1 MSECVKHSAIVAAGA
16 VFALLPLSGGAHAA
30 GFQLREMSAEGV
42 GSAFSGSTAKA
53 TDLSTIYSNP
63 AGMMRIPGA
72 RAQVDLN
79 YVVPTIRFSGE
90 ADIAGFGL
98 SGGNGGDA
106 GENKLVP
113 AFYGLFDLTPTV
125 KAGISLTVP
134 FGLATAY
141 DEDWKGRYFA
151 IESEIE
157 NIVLTPSIAW
167 QATEKLSLGAGIQ
180 IGHADATLSSAINL
194 SGLGLA
200 DAASELTGDGYGYGY
215 TLGMLYEVSPTTR
228 VGLSYRSKAD
238 YTLEGTAKITGVPD
252 AYTAAIPALRSS
264 DAEAEVTMPDVLSIG
279 AYHEINPQW
288 AVMGDVS
295 WTNWSTFDELRVK
308 FDDGRPDDVTDENWE
323 DSWFVALGADY
334 KPRDKHTIHFGVAYD
349 QSPVPDDH
357 RTARIPDADR
367 YWASLGYSYEFG
379 PDRTINV
386 GYTHIFFNEAD
397 LEETK
402 SFGTATGTLKGS
414 YEGHADI
421 LSASLTYRF

>member
-16 VFALLPLSGGAHAA
+16 LFAFLPWTDKAQAA

-42 GSAFSGSTAKA
+42 ASAFSGSTAKA
-53 TDLSTIYSNP
+53 MDLSTIYTNP
-63 AGMMRIPGA
+63 AGMTHIEGTRL
-72 RAQVDLN
+72 QFDLN

-90 ADIAGFGL
+90 AGIGGFEY

-113 AFYGLFDLTPTV
+113 SFYGLIDLTPTI
-125 KAGISLTVP
+125 KAGLSVNVP
-134 FGLATAY
+134 FGLATEY

-167 QATEKLSLGAGIQ
+167 QATEQLSLGAGIQ
-180 IGHADATLSSAINL
+180 IGHAEATLSNALNL
-194 SGLGLA
+194 ATLGLG
-200 DAASELTGDGYGYGY
+200 DGMSELTGDGYGYGF
-215 TLGMLYEVSPTTR
+215 TLGVLYDIAPTTR
-228 VGLSYRSKAD
+228 VGLSYRSQVK
-238 YTLEGTAKITGVPD
+238 YTLEGTAKITGVPA
-252 AYTAAIPALRSS
+252 AYVSAIPALRST
-264 DAEAEVTMPDVLSIG
+264 DAEAEVTMPDVVSIG

-288 AVMGDVS
+288 AVMADAS
-295 WTNWSTFDELRVK
+295 WTNWSTFEELRVK
-308 FDDGRPDDVTDENWE
+308 FDDGRADSVTEENWD
-323 DSWFVALGADY
+323 DSWFLSLGADY
-334 KPRDKHTIHFGVAYD
+334 KPRENHTIHFGIAYD
-349 QSPVPDDH
+349 QSPVPDDN

-379 PDRTINV
+379 PDRTLNL

-397 LEETK
+397 IEET
-402 SFGTATGTLKGS
+402 TAFGTLKGT

>member
-16 VFALLPLSGGAHAA
+16 FCAFLPWTNEGHAA

-42 GSAFSGSTAKA
+42 GSAFAGATAKA
-53 TDLSTIYSNP
+53 TDLSTIYTNP
-63 AGMMRIPGA
+63 AGMMRIEGTGA
-72 RAQVDLN
+72 QFDLN

-90 ADIAGFGL
+90 AGNGVSQY
-98 SGGNGGDA
+98 SGGSGGDA

-113 AFYGLFDLTPTV
+113 AFYGLIDLTPTI
-125 KAGISLTVP
+125 KAGLSLTVP
-134 FGLATAY
+134 FGLATQY
-141 DEDWKGRYFA
+141 DDDWKGRYFA

-167 QATEKLSLGAGIQ
+167 QATDQLSLGAGIQ
-180 IGHADATLSSAINL
+180 IGHADATLSNALNL
-194 SGLGLA
+194 SLYSLPDGK
-200 DAASELTGDGYGYGY
+200 SELNGDGFGYGF

-228 VGLSYRSKAD
+228 VGLSYRSKAH
-238 YTLEGTAKITGVPD
+238 YTLEGTAKFSGVPGKD
-252 AYTAAIPALRSS
+252 TV
-264 DAEAEVTMPDVLSIG
+264 DAEAEVTMPDVVSIG

-295 WTNWSTFDELRVK
+295 WTNWSTFEELRVK
-308 FDDGRPDDVTDENWE
+308 FDDGSADSVTEENWH
-323 DSWFVALGADY
+323 DSWFVSLGADY
-334 KPRDKHTIHFGVAYD
+334 KPRENHTIHFGIAFD
-349 QSPVPDDH
+349 QSPVPEDY

-367 YWASLGYSYEFG
+367 YWASLGYSYEFA
-379 PDRTINV
+379 PDRSINF

-397 LEETK
+397 IEET
-402 SFGTATGTLKGS
+402 TDVGTLKGT

>member
-1 MSECVKHSAIVAAGA
+1 MSGCVKHSAIVAAGA
-16 VFALLPLSGGAHAA
+16 VLAFLPLTDKAQAA
-30 GFQLREMSAEGV
+30 GFQLREMSSEGV

-53 TDLSTIYSNP
+53 TDLSTVYSNP
-63 AGMMRIPGA
+63 AGMTHIPGTA
-72 RAQVDLN
+72 AQLDLN
-79 YVVPTIRFSGE
+79 YVIPTIRFSGE
-90 ADIAGFGL
+90 AGIGGSEY
-98 SGGNGGDA
+98 SGGDGGDA

-113 AFYGLFDLTPTV
+113 AFYGLIDLTPTI
-125 KAGISLTVP
+125 KAGLSLTVP
-134 FGLATAY
+134 FGLATQY

-157 NIVLTPSIAW
+157 NLVLTPSIAW
-167 QATEKLSLGAGIQ
+167 QATDRLSLGAGIQ
-180 IGHADATLSSAINL
+180 IGHADATLSNALNL
-194 SGLGLA
+194 SGLGLG
-200 DAASELTGDGYGYGY
+200 DGKSELTGDGYGYGY
-215 TLGMLYEVSPTTR
+215 TLGVLYDIAPTTR
-228 VGLSYRSKAD
+228 VGLSYRSKAT
-238 YTLEGTAKITGVPD
+238 YTLEGKAKISGVPD
-252 AYTAAIPALRSS
+252 AYAAAIPALRSS
-264 DAEAEVTMPDVLSIG
+264 DAEAEVTMPDVVSIG
-279 AYHEINPQW
+279 AYHEVNPQW

-308 FDDGRPDDVTDENWE
+308 FDDGRADSVTDENWH

-349 QSPVPDDH
+349 QSPVPNDN

-386 GYTHIFFNEAD
+386 GYTHIFFDEAD
-397 LEETK
+397 IEET
-402 SFGTATGTLKGS
+402 TAFGTLKGS